1 MHVIV
6 ANNSFVADGQYNKPS
21 NKIVPIYMMTEFK
34 FQMFI
39 VMNRCFG
46 RSYIK
51 SITMHTIGMN
61 NVLILKV
68 KSNFEHL
75 CRSVAI
81 INEHL
86 SIAEYLTCLFDYLDV

>member
-21 NKIVPIYMMTEFK
+21 NKIVYMMTEFK

-39 VMNRCFG
+39 VMNRYFG
-46 RSYIK
+46 TSYIK

-86 SIAEYLTCLFDYLDV
+86 SIAEYQICVI

>member
-1 MHVIV
+1 MKYSLYLRVIV

-21 NKIVPIYMMTEFK
+21 NKIVYMMTEFK

-39 VMNRCFG
+39 VMNRYFG

-51 SITMHTIGMN
+51 SITMHTVCIN

-68 KSNFEHL
+68 KSNFEHV
-75 CRSVAI
+75 CRSVEK
-81 INEHL
+81 INEL
-86 SIAEYLTCLFDYLDV
+86 